1 MSSAAYAGVYEH
13 PAYGRI
19 PVILEAD
26 GQLTANYQQRKLIF
40 EHYHFD
46 MFKMKNDW
54 MDASYKVTFGMDAKG
69 NIATLGV
76 PFEPTVKDIVFVRKP
91 PAK

>member
-1 MSSAAYAGVYEH
+1 
-13 PAYGRI
+13 
-19 PVILEAD
+19 
-26 GQLTANYQQRKLIF
+26 
-40 EHYHFD
+40 

-54 MDASYKVTFGMDAKG
+54 MDAAYKVTFGIDAKG
-69 NIATLGV
+69 GIASLSV